1 MALHEVAMQKALV
14 VLFSA
19 ILLLGAFGCEKEEN
33 PQPQP
38 KTYDTA
44 YPHPVFPA
52 WPGSYWVYNTGDTL
66 KALDYMLLVYN
77 KASYDAAPQYDT
89 LVVVRLEVKNIFN
102 LPDTFA
108 FLKHVELSRPRG
120 ASYRQSFFSPLFSK
134 SPGIFYTSEPWQ
146 GHAMVGET
154 IATDTTVLV
163 GLLGFEKALVIQW
176 FDNLVAQ
183 MMSKQ
188 QAVFRREFWVEN
200 VGLIRRDEKPV
211 PSGPEKFT
219 MTLQLTR
226 WYIHFPPDK

>member
-1 MALHEVAMQKALV
+1 MQKALP

-19 ILLLGAFGCEKEEN
+19 ILFLGALGCGKEEN
-33 PQPQP
+33 PEPQP

-44 YPHPVFPA
+44 YPHSVFPA

-66 KALDYMLLVYN
+66 KALDYTLLAYN
-77 KASYDAAPQYDT
+77 KSAYDAAPEYDT
-89 LVVVRLEVKNIFN
+89 LVVVRLKVKNIFN

-108 FLKHVELSRPRG
+108 FLKNDALSRPRG

-134 SPGIFYTSEPWQ
+134 NPGIFYTSEPWQ

-154 IATDTTVLV
+154 IATDTSVQI
-163 GLLGFEKALVIQW
+163 GLLGFEKVIVIQW
-176 FDNLVAQ
+176 FDNLAAQ
-183 MMSKQ
+183 MIGKE

-211 PSGPEKFT
+211 PSGPENFT
-219 MTLQLTR
+219 TTLYLQR
-226 WYIHFPPDK
+226 WFINFPPDK